1 MAGFPKGVGH
11 EVLWSVRE
19 DHLAD
24 VHFGTRQYNFIRCQT
39 NDLPGFARALQNRIE
54 DTVGKGPL
62 GKEWSDTRTTGDSGP
77 PSLTRENAGDI
88 FAPLSARCRPGF
100 RVATQLI
107 RKICTRC

>member
-1 MAGFPKGVGH
+1 MSGFPKGVGH

-88 FAPLSARCRPGF
+88 FRSTFGEMSP
-100 RVATQLI
+100 RV
-107 RKICTRC
+107 